1 MNNKKSILI
10 LELVNSHY
18 ESKLKSIKVLIY
30 RHVVMGLR
38 NFNSLSNKIPL
49 RI

>member
-10 LELVNSHY
+10 LKLVNSHY

-30 RHVVMGLR
+30 RYAVMGLR
-38 NFNSLSNKIPL
+38 NFNSLSNKISL